1 MHCQQT
7 GVSGVTGRRN
17 LLGQDRASIR
27 LKAVSAPLI
36 LIAAGALWLIPHLWV
51 PGYLTGRE
59 YYFLFVI
66 ACLGGI
72 LIWQILFLG
81 TFKKILLLA
90 GFDAVLC
97 GILLFSLSIPAKLE
111 VKAPA
116 PAVTEAAKPAAPPPP
131 APAALPQAAAPAP
144 KKLPPAAPYLPE
156 FPWPPPKSSA
166 FYVMPTPFLH
176 GPKTFGDAA
185 QALLGGL
192 EKAGYTERSFF
203 SIENG
208 GVAIITRLEKIGG
221 DGAPGRKSLALAIR
235 AEALGLPV

>member
-1 MHCQQT
+1 M
-7 GVSGVTGRRN
+7 SGVTGRRN

-131 APAALPQAAAPAP
+131 AGC
-144 KKLPPAAPYLPE
+144 
-156 FPWPPPKSSA
+156 
-166 FYVMPTPFLH
+166 PTPS
-176 GPKTFGDAA
+176 
-185 QALLGGL
+185 
-192 EKAGYTERSFF
+192 R
-203 SIENG
+203 
-208 GVAIITRLEKIGG
+208 
-221 DGAPGRKSLALAIR
+221 GACA
-235 AEALGLPV
+235 